1 MRVMFKFILIFIVFL
16 ICASFSF
23 PQVNTEKFR
32 KENEEEGISGKVS
45 LAAGF
50 ASGNSEFVNVK
61 SAARIDYSIKNFDLF
76 LVGNYEFQEAKD
88 EKVVN
93 KGFAHLRSI
102 ITLTPTLSLEFFFQ
116 KEFNQF
122 ILLEDRNLAG
132 SGLRLDVINLFSA
145 VEDSLVEI
153 YWGSGLMFENERY
166 NISVSPKT
174 NLFRSTNYFTIKWQI
189 TNNFSFTTINYFQ
202 LDIKRLHDYR
212 ILSDAGFNFLI
223 TEDLVF
229 NSSLSWR
236 YDNEPVEGVKRY
248 DVELS
253 NGITFSF

>member
-1 MRVMFKFILIFIVFL
+1 MFKFISIFIAFF
-16 ICASFSF
+16 ICTSFSF
-23 PQVNTEKFR
+23 AQVNTEKFR
-32 KENEEEGISGKVS
+32 KENGAKGFSGKVS

-61 SAARIDYSIKNFDLF
+61 SGARIDYSVKNFDF
-76 LVGNYEFQEAKD
+76 FIVGNYEFQQAKE
-88 EKVVN
+88 EKIVN
-93 KGFAHLRSI
+93 KAFAHLRSI
-102 ITLTPTLSLEFFFQ
+102 ITLTPALLLEFFLQ

-132 SGLRLDVINLFSA
+132 SGLRLDVIRLFSGT
-145 VEDSLVEI
+145 EDSLVEI

-174 NLFRSTNYFTIKWQI
+174 NLFRSTNYLTIKWQI

-202 LDIKRLHDYR
+202 FDVKRLHDYR
-212 ILSDAGFNFLI
+212 ILSDAGFNFSI
-223 TEDLVF
+223 TEDLAF

-236 YDNEPVEGVKRY
+236 YDNEPVEGVKKY
-248 DVELS
+248 DVEVT

>member
-1 MRVMFKFILIFIVFL
+1 MFKFITIFLVFL
-16 ICASFSF
+16 IHISFSF
-23 PQVNTEKFR
+23 SQINTEKFR
-32 KENEEEGISGKVS
+32 KENESEGFSGKVS

-50 ASGNSEFVNVK
+50 ASGNSEFVNIK
-61 SAARIDYSIKNFDLF
+61 SAARVDYATSSFDLF

-88 EKVVN
+88 EKIVN

-102 ITLTPTLSLEFFFQ
+102 IALAPALFLEFFLQ

-132 SGLRLDVINLFSA
+132 SGLRLDVIKLFSA
-145 VEDSLVEI
+145 GKDSLVEI

-166 NISVSPKT
+166 NIPVSPET
-174 NLFRSTNYFTIKWQI
+174 NLFRSTNYLTIKLQI
-189 TNNFSFTTINYFQ
+189 TNDFSFTAINYFQ
-202 LDIKRLHDYR
+202 FDIKRLHDYR
-212 ILSDAGFNFLI
+212 ILSNAGFNFSI
-223 TEDLVF
+223 TENLAF

-236 YDNEPVEGVKRY
+236 YDNEPVEGVKKY
-248 DVELS
+248 DVEVA

>member
-1 MRVMFKFILIFIVFL
+1 MFKFISIFIMFL
-16 ICASFSF
+16 IWTSFSI

-61 SAARIDYSIKNFDLF
+61 SAARIDYSVKNFDFF

-102 ITLTPTLSLEFFFQ
+102 ITLTPSLFLEFFLQ
-116 KEFNQF
+116 KEFNKF

-145 VEDSLVEI
+145 EKDSLVEI

-166 NISVSPKT
+166 DISVSPKT
-174 NLFRSTNYFTIKWQI
+174 NLFRSTNYLTIKWQI
-189 TNNFSFTTINYFQ
+189 ANDFSFTTINYFQ
-202 LDIKRLHDYR
+202 FDVKRIHDYR
-212 ILSDAGFNFLI
+212 ILSDAGLNFSI
-223 TEDLVF
+223 TENLVF
-229 NSSLSWR
+229 NSSLAWR
-236 YDNEPVEGVKRY
+236 YDNEPVEGVKKY
-248 DVELS
+248 DIEVT